1 MQFDWRRVVM
11 KEYRAGF
18 DWFSATALVVLLR
31 LWQASLL
38 DDEQELTT
46 VMVLVIGV
54 RFALWF
60 ASRQMN
66 KRTPP
71 PARAGA

>member
-1 MQFDWRRVVM
+1 M

-18 DWFSATALVVLLR
+18 DWFSATAVVILIR
-31 LWQASLL
+31 LGQASLL
-38 DDEQELTT
+38 DDYQILTAL
-46 VMVLVIGV
+46 MVLVIAA
-54 RFALWF
+54 RFVLWF

-71 PARAGA
+71 ATAGA